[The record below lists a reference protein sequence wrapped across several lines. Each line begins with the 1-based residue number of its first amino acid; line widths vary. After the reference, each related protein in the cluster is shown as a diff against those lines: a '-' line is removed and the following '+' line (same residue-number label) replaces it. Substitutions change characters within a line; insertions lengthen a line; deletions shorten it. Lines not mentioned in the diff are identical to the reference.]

1 MRQSRRS
8 GWNTGTAISGGRV
21 RHLELAH
28 LSKWFGQTR
37 AVHDLNLCVDRGEIL
52 SILGPSGCGKTTTL
66 RMIAGLE
73 TPTSGSVISKGKDI
87 TQLPARARNIGM
99 VFQNYALFP
108 HLDVFENIAFGLKTR
123 RLSAPIIEQRVA
135 KALASVRLEGYARRP
150 VHQLSGGQ
158 QQRIA
163 LARALAIEPEVL
175 LLDEPLS
182 NLDPS
187 LREDLRDQIRS
198 IIRELAVTTV
208 FVTHDQQ
215 EAFALADCVA
225 IMEAGVCRQVG
236 KPQDVY
242 NRPGDRFVAG
252 FLGRANLL
260 PGPLVGLEDGVLVMV
275 RPEDIVLERPS
286 PGPSGHPL
294 PEGEGQTSGLGPLP
308 LGEGGRRPG
317 EGQNFDATISQV
329 IFEGPIVQYTFG
341 LNGISI
347 TARQFHHGQRCFQL
361 GESVRVSISRERFHV
376 ILAS

>member
-1 MRQSRRS
+1 
-8 GWNTGTAISGGRV
+8 V
-21 RHLELAH
+21 HHLELAH

-37 AVHDLNLCVDRGEIL
+37 AVHDLTLSVERGEIL

-73 TPTSGSVISKGKDI
+73 TPTSGSIIANGQNI
-87 TQLPARARNIGM
+87 TQLPARSRNMGM

-108 HLDVFENIAFGLKTR
+108 HLNVFENVAFGLKTR
-123 RLSAPIIEQRVA
+123 RLSAAVIEQRVA
-135 KALASVRLEGYARRP
+135 KALDSVRLEGYAGRS

-163 LARALAIEPEVL
+163 LARALAIEPEML

-198 IIRELAVTTV
+198 LIRELAVTAV

-215 EAFALADCVA
+215 EAFALADRVA

-236 KPQDVY
+236 KPQEVY

-260 PGPLVGLEDGVLVMV
+260 PGSFAGLDGDHVVMV
-275 RPEDIVLERPS
+275 RPEDIVLERPRRRPSAGTPPMPGGESVGSETRDS
-286 PGPSGHPL
+286 P
-294 PEGEGQTSGLGPLP
+294 PERGGVPA
-308 LGEGGRRPG
+308 EGGRG
-317 EGQNFDATISQV
+317 GQDFDAVISRV
-329 IFEGPIVQYTFG
+329 LFEGPIVQYTLDLSG
-341 LNGISI
+341 TSV
-347 TARQFHHGQRCFQL
+347 TARQFHHGQNCLQP
-361 GESVRVSISRERFHV
+361 GETVRVWISPERFHV
-376 ILAS
+376 IPA